1 MTSSLVIKTET
12 HTSLGEY
19 GRDKKLYLKQAPW
32 KHPNGKIQ
40 NTKIKEEEYCTL
52 LENFWCISL
61 HVAD

>member
-40 NTKIKEEEYCTL
+40 NTKIKEQVYTVRKVLVYFAVCG
-52 LENFWCISL
+52 
-61 HVAD
+61 